1 MNKSLIVLTL
11 TLLLSS
17 QLLAAEI
24 SDITNF
30 RQYSET
36 LASSGQPDSEQ
47 LKLLAE
53 QGIERIFYLA
63 YSDNDT
69 AIVAED
75 RKVLDL
81 GMDYAHIPVD
91 FMNPTLRDF
100 QQLAA
105 LMQLEPDQNT
115 LVHCQIN
122 LRASAFSFLYR
133 IIYEDVP
140 VNTALENMHSVWAP
154 NDVWFNFIQTVA
166 SHHDIDLFCDSCD
179 WRGRE
184 VEITD

>member
-1 MNKSLIVLTL
+1 
-11 TLLLSS
+11 
-17 QLLAAEI
+17 
-24 SDITNF
+24 
-30 RQYSET
+30 
-36 LASSGQPDSEQ
+36 
-47 LKLLAE
+47 
-53 QGIERIFYLA
+53 
-63 YSDNDT
+63 
-69 AIVAED
+69 
-75 RKVLDL
+75 
-81 GMDYAHIPVD
+81 
-91 FMNPTLRDF
+91 MNPTLRDF

-105 LMQLEPDQNT
+105 LMQLDPDQKT

>member
-1 MNKSLIVLTL
+1 MTKTLLTLTL
-11 TLLLSS
+11 TLLLSG
-17 QLLAAEI
+17 QALAAEL
-24 SDITNF
+24 SDITNY
-30 RQYSET
+30 RQYSDT

-53 QGIERIFYLA
+53 DGVKRIIYLA
-63 YSDNDT
+63 YTDNDT

-105 LMQLEPDQNT
+105 MLQLDPGQKT

-122 LRASAFSFLYR
+122 LRASAFSLLYR

-140 VNTALENMHSVWAP
+140 VNTALEDMHSVWAP

-166 SHHDIDLFCDSCD
+166 SHYEIDLFCDGCD

-184 VEITD
+184 VESAN

>member
-1 MNKSLIVLTL
+1 MIRMLIALAL
-11 TLLLSS
+11 SLLLAS
-17 QLLAAEI
+17 QSPA
-24 SDITNF
+24 SDLSGITNY
-30 RQYSET
+30 RQYSDT

-53 QGIERIFYLA
+53 EGFKRIIYLA
-63 YSDNDT
+63 YNDNDT

-81 GMDYAHIPVD
+81 GMDYTHIPVD

-105 LMQLEPDQNT
+105 MMQLAPEEKT

-133 IIYEDVP
+133 IIHEDVP
-140 VNTALENMHSVWAP
+140 VSTALEDMHSVWAP

-166 SHHDIDLFCDSCD
+166 SHHDKELFCDGCD

-184 VEITD
+184 VEKAD